1 MASIL
6 DILNTS
12 VGEDFIAKASKNTDE
27 NKDNISAALGMALPI
42 LVGAMKKN
50 IKSGTGEESLNKAL
64 NNNKHGDALLDN
76 IKSVDSSNMSAEG
89 EKILGHLLGGKQ
101 DMISKTIGSTL
112 NMNESSVSSIIKMAA
127 PLLMSVLASQKRKDN
142 VPSSGLGTLL
152 DSVMGSSGAH
162 DASLIEKLLDRD
174 GDGSVIDDVSGMIFG
189 GNKKSGGS
197 LLGGMLG
204 GK

>member
-6 DILNTS
+6 DLLNTS
-12 VGEDFIAKASKNTDE
+12 MGEDFIAKASDSTSE

-42 LVGAMKKN
+42 LLGAMQKN
-50 IKSGTGEESLNKAL
+50 IKTNSGAESLNNAL
-64 NNNKHGDALLDN
+64 SNNKHGDALLSN
-76 IKSVDSSNMSAEG
+76 LKSVNATDMSSEG

-101 DMISKTIGSTL
+101 DMVTKTIGSTL

-127 PLLMSVLASQKRKDN
+127 PLLMSILASQKSKEN
-142 VPSSGLGTLL
+142 VPSSGLGGLL
-152 DSVMGSSGAH
+152 NSVMGSSGAH
-162 DASLIEKLLDRD
+162 DASLIETLLDKD
-174 GDGSVIDDVSGMIFG
+174 GDGSVIDDVTGMIFG
-189 GNKKSGGS
+189 GNKKGGGG

>member
-12 VGEDFIAKASKNTDE
+12 VGEDFIAKASKSTDE
-27 NKDNISAALGMALPI
+27 NKDNISAVLGMTLPI
-42 LVGAMKKN
+42 LLGAMKENIKSETGAESLNQALNDNKHGDVLLKN
-50 IKSGTGEESLNKAL
+50 IKSA
-64 NNNKHGDALLDN
+64 
-76 IKSVDSSNMSAEG
+76 DSTNMTSEG

-101 DMISKTIGSTL
+101 DMITKTIGSTL
-112 NMNESSVSSIIKMAA
+112 NMNESSVSNIIKMAA
-127 PLLMSVLASQKRKDN
+127 PLLMSVLASQKSKEN
-142 VPSSGLGTLL
+142 VSSSGLGGLL

-162 DASLIEKLLDRD
+162 DASLIETLLDKN
-174 GDGSVIDDVSGMIFG
+174 GDGSVIDDVTGMIFG
-189 GNKKSGGS
+189 GKKKGGGG

>member
-6 DILNTS
+6 DLLKTS
-12 VGEDFIAKASKNTDE
+12 VGEDFISKASKSTDE

-42 LVGAMKKN
+42 LLGAMKKN
-50 IKSGTGEESLNKAL
+50 IKTETGAESLNKAL
-64 NNNKHGDALLDN
+64 NDDKHGDALLSN
-76 IKSVDSSNMSAEG
+76 LKSVKPSDMSSEG

-101 DMISKTIGSTL
+101 DMITKTIGSTL

-127 PLLMSVLASQKRKDN
+127 PLLMSVLASQKSKEN
-142 VPSSGLGTLL
+142 VQSSGLGSLL

-162 DASLIEKLLDRD
+162 DASLIETLLDKD
-174 GDGSVIDDVSGMIFG
+174 GDGSVIDDVTGIIFG
-189 GNKKSGGS
+189 GNKKGGRG
-197 LLGGMLG
+197 LLDGMLG

>member
-12 VGEDFIAKASKNTDE
+12 VGEDFIAKASKSTDE

-50 IKSGTGEESLNKAL
+50 IKSDTGEQSLNNAL
-64 NNNKHGDALLDN
+64 NDTKHGDALLDN
-76 IKSVDSSNMSAEG
+76 LRSVEASNMTSEG

-101 DMISKTIGSTL
+101 DMVSKTIGSTL
-112 NMNESSVSSIIKMAA
+112 NMNETSVSRIIKMAA
-127 PLLMSVLASQKRKDN
+127 PILMSVLASQKRKDN
-142 VPSSGLGTLL
+142 VPPSGLGTLL

-162 DASLIEKLLDRD
+162 DASLIEKLLDKD
-174 GDGSVIDDVSGMIFG
+174 GDGSAIDDVSGLIFG
-189 GNKKSGGS
+189 GNKKGGGS
-197 LLGGMLG
+197 ILGGMLG